1 MAASESTGSVI
12 NQRRQT
18 RSAWLKRPWKQLL
31 LLSGALAL
39 CISQNACQPA
49 RNSDRITVA
58 SAGRITSLDPAQAS
72 TFGALQLLSAL
83 GDTLYRRTA
92 KGELIPALASAL
104 PEISDG
110 GLTVTIPL
118 REDVLF
124 HDGTRFDA
132 EAMAFSLRRFLEIGT
147 LSYVVGDRITSVE
160 APETYQLRL
169 RLSRPSSSLE
179 NLLTA
184 TNLTPVSPRAYRDH
198 QDRFLND
205 RFVGT
210 GPYRLASFRAV
221 QQRLEPFQQYWGM
234 RPATQ
239 DLI

>member
-1 MAASESTGSVI
+1 MAASESSGSVI
-12 NQRRQT
+12 NQRRQS
-18 RSAWLKRPWKQLL
+18 RLACLKRCWNQLL
-31 LLSGALAL
+31 PLCGALAL
-39 CISQNACQPA
+39 CISQSACQPG
-49 RNSDRITVA
+49 RSSDRITVA

-92 KGELIPALASAL
+92 NGELMPALASAL

-110 GLTVTIPL
+110 GLTITIPL

-147 LSYVVGDRITSVE
+147 LSYVVGDRITAVE
-160 APETYQLRL
+160 APEPYQLRL
-169 RLSRPSSSLE
+169 RLSRPSSSLD

-184 TNLTPVSPRAYRDH
+184 TNRTPVSP
-198 QDRFLND
+198 Q
-205 RFVGT
+205 
-210 GPYRLASFRAV
+210 
-221 QQRLEPFQQYWGM
+221 
-234 RPATQ
+234 
-239 DLI
+239 